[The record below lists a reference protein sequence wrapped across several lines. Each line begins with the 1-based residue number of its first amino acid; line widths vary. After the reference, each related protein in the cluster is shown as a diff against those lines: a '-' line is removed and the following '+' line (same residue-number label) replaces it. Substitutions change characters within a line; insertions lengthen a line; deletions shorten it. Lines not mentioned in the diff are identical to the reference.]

1 MARTKKEKKVT
12 EETETPIPEA
22 PVSNGQPNQWDRKV
36 KVTLEELLQIQTD
49 GKLVGYY
56 EEKGERIALIRD

>member
-1 MARTKKEKKVT
+1 MARAKKEVKVT
-12 EETETPIPEA
+12 EEAKAPIPEA

-36 KVTLEELLQIQTD
+36 KVTLEELLQLQTD

-56 EEKGERIALIRD
+56 EEKGERIALIRN

>member
-1 MARTKKEKKVT
+1 MAKVKKVT
-12 EETETPIPEA
+12 KETEVPIPEA
-22 PVSNGQPNQWDRKV
+22 PVAVAQPNKWDRKV
-36 KVTLEELLQIQTD
+36 KVTLEELLQIQKD